1 MGRAD
6 RRLPELSD
14 EDKILVSHIQ
24 DMIKICEKSRKPRF
38 SAFLDERQIII
49 AESAVRSLHWENY
62 RFFGGYDGASR
73 RVLGVFPEYYDG
85 GDEAGEFPITALTF
99 RYREADKLTHRDFL
113 GAFMSTQIKREML
126 GDIIVSDGKTTAFV
140 YDTVRHTLMSEICKI
155 GSVGVKVS
163 EDETPELNVV
173 QAFIEKSGTVSSMR
187 LDSIVG
193 MAAGIS
199 RGKAVSLIKGGYV
212 SVMYVIEE
220 SPSFILSEGDVFSV
234 RGTGKFLLFSV
245 NGTTKKDR
253 IHITIKKYN

>member
-1 MGRAD
+1 MGRANV
-6 RRLPELSD
+6 RLPELSD
-14 EDKILVSHIQ
+14 EDKILASHIQ
-24 DMIKICEKSRKPRF
+24 DMTGICEKSRKPRF

-49 AESAVRSLHWENY
+49 AEAVLNSLHWESY
-62 RFFGGYDGASR
+62 RLFGGYEEASR
-73 RVLGVFPEYYDG
+73 KVLGVFPAYY
-85 GDEAGEFPITALTF
+85 EAEEGSGEFPITALTF
-99 RYREADKLTHRDFL
+99 RYRESDKLTHRDFL
-113 GAFMSTQIKREML
+113 GAFMATQIKREML
-126 GDIIVSDGKTTAFV
+126 GDIIVSDGRTTAFV
-140 YDTVRHTLMSEICKI
+140 YETVSHTLMSEISKV

-163 EDETPELNVV
+163 EDSEPELNIS
-173 QAFIEKSGTVSSMR
+173 QSFTERNGTVSSLR

-212 SVMYVIEE
+212 SVMYVTEE
-220 SPSFILSEGDVFSV
+220 SPSFMLSEGDVFSV